1 MKQWTMRT
9 FWDGTTAIFT
19 NKKGGA
25 MSCFDIDSTELS
37 GIINTQLNELE
48 ETRESWLKLKKIR
61 EEYINEQT
69 KNTN

>member
-1 MKQWTMRT
+1 
-9 FWDGTTAIFT
+9 
-19 NKKGGA
+19 